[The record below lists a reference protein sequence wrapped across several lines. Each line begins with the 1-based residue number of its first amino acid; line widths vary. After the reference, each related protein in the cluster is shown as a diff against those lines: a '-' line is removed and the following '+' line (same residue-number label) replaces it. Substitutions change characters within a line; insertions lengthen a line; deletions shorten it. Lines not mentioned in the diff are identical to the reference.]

1 MSRTKED
8 SYKEALYRLHVEL
21 VKLQRHVIEAGE
33 KVLLLLEG
41 RDAAGKD
48 GAIKR
53 ITRHMSPR
61 ETRVY
66 APAKP
71 NEREETTWYFQRFVP
86 HLPAAGELV
95 LFNRSWYNRA
105 GVERVMGFATDEQV
119 ERFLV
124 QVPKFEELLVESGI
138 TLVKLYLDISRQVQV
153 ERLDDR
159 RRDPLKQWKIS
170 PVDQRAVELWDPYT
184 EARDVMLERTHSEHA
199 PWTIVD
205 ADDKRAA
212 RLEIIRSVLATIDYP
227 GRDDELARYDRDV
240 VFPYDERG
248 KKKRQLAS

>member
-1 MSRTKED
+1 M
-8 SYKEALYRLHVEL
+8 
-21 VKLQRHVIEAGE
+21 
-33 KVLLLLEG
+33 LLLLEG

-61 ETRVY
+61 ETRVF
-66 APAKP
+66 APSKP

-124 QVPKFEELLVESGI
+124 QVPKFEELLVGSGI

-159 RRDPLKQWKIS
+159 RGDPLKQWKIS
-170 PVDQRAVELWDPYT
+170 PVDQRAIELWDAYT

-212 RLEIIRSVLATIDYP
+212 RLEIIRFVLATIDYP
-227 GRDDELARYDRDV
+227 DRDDELARHDRDV
-240 VFPYDERG
+240 VFPYDERK
-248 KKKRQLAS
+248 KKKRQLSS